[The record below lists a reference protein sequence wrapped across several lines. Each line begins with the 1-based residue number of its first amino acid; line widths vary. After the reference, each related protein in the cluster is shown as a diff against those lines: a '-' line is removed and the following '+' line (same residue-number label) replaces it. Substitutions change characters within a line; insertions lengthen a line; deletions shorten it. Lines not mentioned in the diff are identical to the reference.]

1 MNLEHIGIVAR
12 KELRELFINKSTWL
26 SAVMF
31 SLFFVITNLGS
42 VDIASGMQANV
53 DWPVIYLSLF
63 VGVFSAF
70 VLCGTVFF
78 REKQSGV
85 VETLLCTPLDLRSIW
100 LGKVLGVAVPAYL
113 LGLLAAGALVLVTGL
128 WIGPVA
134 LPSLVVFFH
143 LLAVYPLFTLA
154 AVGLVG
160 YVQLAMGMRENRLAS
175 MGIFVMLIVALSLS
189 SGAVTQD
196 PGMMDQVVVIL
207 LGTGGLLFA
216 FSFLLAK
223 RLNKE
228 KIVTSIPD

>member
-1 MNLEHIGIVAR
+1 VNLEHISIVAR

-42 VDIASGMQANV
+42 VGISPGERATV
-53 DWPVIYLSLF
+53 DWPIIYLSLF

-78 REKQSGV
+78 REKQTGV

-100 LGKVLGVAVPAYL
+100 LGKVMGVAVPAYL
-113 LGLLAAGALVLVTGL
+113 LGLLSAGALVLVTGL

-134 LPSLVVFFH
+134 TPSALVFFH
-143 LLAVYPLFTLA
+143 LLVVYPLFTLA

-175 MGIFVMLIVALSLS
+175 MGIFVLLIVALSLS
-189 SGAVTQD
+189 SGVVRQD
-196 PGMMDQVVVIL
+196 SGMMGQVVIAL
-207 LGTGGLLFA
+207 LVTGGLLFA
-216 FSFLLAK
+216 ASFLLAK

-228 KIVTSIPD
+228 KIITSIPD